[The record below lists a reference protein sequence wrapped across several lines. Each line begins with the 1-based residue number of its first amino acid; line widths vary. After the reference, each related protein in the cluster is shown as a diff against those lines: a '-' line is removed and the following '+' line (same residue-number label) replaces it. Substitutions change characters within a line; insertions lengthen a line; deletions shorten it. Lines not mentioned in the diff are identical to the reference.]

1 MAIRGGWMRGL
12 LAAGAGVGALL
23 LAGACSAQTAAAIP
37 NAPPAA
43 YASLGRDMLKGLV
56 EIDSTH
62 AHGSTG
68 AARYLAARFLAAG
81 FPAADVQVLAP
92 PDHPTKGN
100 LVVRLH
106 GTGAGAPVMFLGHL
120 DVVEAHRADWTYDPF
135 AFTLVD
141 GYAYGRGTEDMKSG
155 DAAMAAALIR
165 LRESGF
171 KPSRDI
177 IVAFTA
183 DEEAGGDASGIDWLL
198 KTHRPLIDAGLV
210 INPDGGEAAL
220 KDGRQLYLAIQ
231 TSEKVF
237 ATFRLEAHDKGG
249 HSSRPTP
256 ANPIY
261 HMAAALD
268 RLSHYS
274 SPVDLTPTTEA
285 YFNARAGLETGQV
298 RADMLEAATGH
309 PSAAAV
315 TRLSSQLDTN
325 IALRTT
331 CTATVINGGQG
342 ESALPEDVTALVQC
356 RVMPNKP
363 IADVEARLKSVIDD
377 PAIAMSTY
385 TAPKLSPESPL
396 SPQVTQTVS
405 AVAHSIWPGLII
417 LPELSAGATD
427 SAFTRAAG
435 IPSYGV
441 DGDFLSL
448 DDSRAHGRDERV
460 NLAAFDQDLEFTYRL
475 MKALGSAN

>member
-1 MAIRGGWMRGL
+1 MTGRVSGIGAVGAALGL
-12 LAAGAGVGALL
+12 LSAAGAW
-23 LAGACSAQTAAAIP
+23 AQAA
-37 NAPPAA
+37 PAA
-43 YASLGRDMLKGLV
+43 TPVPPTPYVALGRDLLKGLV
-56 EIDSTH
+56 EIDTTH
-62 AHGSTG
+62 AHGST
-68 AARYLAARFLAAG
+68 AAAQYLAGRFLAAG

-92 PDHPTKGN
+92 SDHPTKGN

-120 DVVEAHRADWTYDPF
+120 DVVEANRADWTYDPF
-135 AFTLVD
+135 KLTVVD

-155 DAAMAAALIR
+155 DAAMADALIR
-165 LRESGF
+165 LHDSGF
-171 KPSRDI
+171 KPARDI

-210 INPDGGEAAL
+210 INPDGGEAGL
-220 KDGRQLYLAIQ
+220 KDGKRLYLAIQ

-268 RLSHYS
+268 RLSQYS
-274 SPVDLTPTTEA
+274 FPVDLTPTTKA
-285 YFNARAGLETGQV
+285 YFKARAGLESGQV
-298 RADMLEAATGH
+298 RADMEEVAAGH
-309 PSAAAV
+309 PSAAALA
-315 TRLSSQLDTN
+315 RLSREVETN
-325 IALRTT
+325 IDLRTT
-331 CTATVINGGQG
+331 CVATVIKGGQG
-342 ESALPEDVTALVQC
+342 ESALPEDVSALVQC
-356 RVMPNKP
+356 RVMPDEP
-363 IADVEARLKSVIDD
+363 IADVEARLRAVIAD
-377 PAIAMSTY
+377 PTVQMTVY
-385 TAPKLSPESPL
+385 TAPELSPPSPL
-396 SPQVTQTVS
+396 SPKVTQ
-405 AVAHSIWPGLII
+405 AVAEVTHSMWPGLTL

-441 DGDFLSL
+441 DGDFVDL

-460 NLAAFDQDLEFTYRL
+460 NLVAFDQDLEFIYRL
-475 MKALGSAN
+475 MKTLGLES